1 MLHNFLFLSFSALTC
16 FATGTW
22 REGENR
28 LNMKEAKGS
37 QFVYETENTAKILH
51 RAFIFRHAES
61 LLKKISQTKETG
73 LHVDFLLHRV
83 LFSFI

>member
-1 MLHNFLFLSFSALTC
+1 
-16 FATGTW
+16 
-22 REGENR
+22 
-28 LNMKEAKGS
+28 MKEAKGS

-83 LFSFI
+83 LFSFIWLKLPSYEDFIACLA